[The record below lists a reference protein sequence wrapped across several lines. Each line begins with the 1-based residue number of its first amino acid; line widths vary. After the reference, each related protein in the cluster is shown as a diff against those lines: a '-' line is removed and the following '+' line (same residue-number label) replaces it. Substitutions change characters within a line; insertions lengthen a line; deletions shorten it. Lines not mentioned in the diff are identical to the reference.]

1 VRPLYF
7 NLLRPGP
14 FFEPFRERLASSF
27 STLLKSSRPSNFFQV
42 SLLTF
47 FATFSMDLL
56 PASNSAFLV
65 PILNFVGVL
74 LTLFANFEAKHG
86 SKNAKSILQKII
98 FSSYLQVPVIFFD
111 ILS

>member
-7 NLLRPGP
+7 NLLRPAH

-27 STLLKSSRPSNFFQV
+27 STLFKSSRPSNFFQE

-56 PASNSAFLV
+56 PASKSAFLV

-74 LTLFANFEAKHG
+74 LTLMQTLKPNTAQKMEKVSLKKYLLELSENF
-86 SKNAKSILQKII
+86 LLL
-98 FSSYLQVPVIFFD
+98 F
-111 ILS
+111 